1 KVTDLAREYGIAEA
15 TIYKWKAEL
24 TPSKETGM
32 TVEEIK
38 AMKKEMAKIKEENE
52 IMENRWICGFKNSD
66 KKWPKS

>member
-1 KVTDLAREYGIAEA
+1 MGCIQMNRYPKEQKERILELYRSGHKVTDLAREYGIAEA

-38 AMKKEMAKIKEENE
+38 AM
-52 IMENRWICGFKNSD
+52 
-66 KKWPKS
+66 